1 MVLDVVVRG
10 AAAGLAGG
18 LVMTAIEKAEQAL
31 TGRPS
36 SYVPGR
42 TLGHLVGLSHP
53 DRDTPGRNLAMHF
66 GTAATGGVLRAGMAA
81 ANLRG
86 GTASFLHTWVRL
98 AIDQT
103 LGKATRAGAP
113 RDRPDAGERHRRRR
127 AAADLAARRAR
138 DRRRAQG
145 DLRVRDRRDRR
156 RARRAGARHLGAAP
170 GAATAGARVR
180 LAWPSCRASRASST
194 ASCRRERFACT
205 SPRPARAIRS
215 CCCTA
220 GRSTGTAGGGGVLCS
235 PPAAARP

>member
-53 DRDTPGRNLAMHF
+53 DRDTPGRNLAMHL

-103 LGKATRAGAP
+103 LENATGVGAP
-113 RDRPDAGERHRRRR
+113 PPTWPRDELGIDVAHKAIYAFATGAIADALVEPAPGTSVQRP
-127 AAADLAARRAR
+127 
-138 DRRRAQG
+138 AQR
-145 DLRVRDRRDRR
+145 LRV
-156 RARRAGARHLGAAP
+156 P
-170 GAATAGARVR
+170 G
-180 LAWPSCRASRASST
+180 
-194 ASCRRERFACT
+194 FA
-205 SPRPARAIRS
+205 
-215 CCCTA
+215 
-220 GRSTGTAGGGGVLCS
+220 
-235 PPAAARP
+235 

>member
-1 MVLDVVVRG
+1 MVLDVAVRG

-18 LVMTAIEKAEQAL
+18 VVMTAIEKAEQAL

-66 GTAATGGVLRAGMAA
+66 GTAATGGVLRGGMAA

-103 LGKATRAGAP
+103 LENATGVGAP
-113 RDRPDAGERHRRRR
+113 PPTWPRGELVLDIAHKAVSAFATGAVTDALIQP
-127 AAADLAARRAR
+127 AA
-138 DRRRAQG
+138 G
-145 DLRVRDRRDRR
+145 
-156 RARRAGARHLGAAP
+156 
-170 GAATAGARVR
+170 
-180 LAWPSCRASRASST
+180 
-194 ASCRRERFACT
+194 T
-205 SPRPARAIRS
+205 SVKRPAQRLRLR
-215 CCCTA
+215 
-220 GRSTGTAGGGGVLCS
+220 G
-235 PPAAARP
+235 